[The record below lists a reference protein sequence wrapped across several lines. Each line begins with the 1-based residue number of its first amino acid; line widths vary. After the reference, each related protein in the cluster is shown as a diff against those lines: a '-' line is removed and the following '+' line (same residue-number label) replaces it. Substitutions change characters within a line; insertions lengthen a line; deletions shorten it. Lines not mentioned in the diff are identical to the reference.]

1 MKVIQDNPYRLFGVY
16 ANSPAKE
23 RVANMR
29 RLTAFMK
36 VGKQVSFPLDLPML
50 GGATRTDETIAEA
63 NSRLTLP
70 KDQFHYAQFWFV
82 KLTPLDEI
90 AFNHLTSGDTAKAI
104 EIWGKKATAS
114 SYQNIIVCSLAQ
126 GNYSTAIK
134 FAEALYANAGYVAEL
149 AEAATGNRDI
159 VTAKAASLDF
169 IDTLCDELR
178 LETILPHITNSEWK
192 RHLTDRS
199 VKPLIASIEAAISVA
214 EKSGKEPIA
223 RYNAGIKLY
232 NDTKAPLQK
241 LAQLISK
248 SDLQYQLI
256 ADKVGLAIRSC
267 AIDFYNNSTTPYPAK
282 SALILQQYAEATVV
296 SQATVEKCRKEREF
310 FQKKVEEMPPDS
322 VVYYDQLLK
331 KLIND
336 FMEQPSTIT
345 NAAKFILS
353 CIPYLMSI
361 KSELGWDNNYFIRI
375 CTRVAENALGDIIL
389 DYNNQTEK
397 LRKQPIGD
405 SSGTLTKI
413 RALVKSAVIAM
424 YHLNCLNLDKE
435 FRQNRFKNNY
445 AIIVKQARELNVFAD
460 GIALALGIIK
470 SDLEFD
476 AALKKNGF
484 DTRDEKGY
492 FDSISSLSDCYNYQ
506 YMFPNGNYAASLT
519 RKIEI
524 YEYNECS
531 TIEDLRKFKA
541 RYPNTQYDLS
551 KKEDEIVFNSCKTID
566 QYRQYISNYSIHRKE
581 ALNRIDDLTFDN
593 SRTHD
598 DYIQYLNKFP
608 KGRHRLDAQRQLEYI
623 DFRNCKSISDFE
635 NFLRTYPKSRYV
647 KEAKSRAEEEKLW
660 AKCQKRHSWKLCKKY
675 IREYPN
681 GQHYR
686 DAKEKSSSP
695 LERLSKWAGRH
706 KVVTTLLS
714 LVAVVLIIAGIS
726 NGMYGIGVVLS
737 VIGGIIGFFS
747 VFIIFEAFEL
757 SACGICIAF
766 IFLAIGIPLSTCGE
780 KERDR
785 QKILD
790 DYSNYSKLVTGN
802 HSFREYESFIS
813 SYASAIDESQLD
825 TILNR
830 YYPTALDSCNQS
842 IERFSDDYSYPSGL
856 GYLKIFE
863 ENCHDEDFAEK
874 ARTGYAQIVDS
885 LYSVAKTRNTSEAW
899 EHFQNAVSHDDYRD
913 SEERKRKALNKE
925 IIDYTKESK
934 HRRKSKYKRTY

>member
-1 MKVIQDNPYRLFGVY
+1 MKVIHENPYRLLGVY

-23 RVANMR
+23 RVANMN
-29 RLTAFMK
+29 RLKRYMQ

-104 EIWGKKATAS
+104 EIWGKKASAS

-134 FAEALYANAGYVAEL
+134 FAEALYANASYVAEL
-149 AEAATGNRDI
+149 AEAVTGNRDI
-159 VTAKAASLDF
+159 VTAKAASMDF

-178 LETILPHITNSEWK
+178 LDTILPHITNSEWK

-199 VKPLIASIEAAISVA
+199 VKPLIASIEAAISAA
-214 EKSGKEPIA
+214 EKSGKGPIV

-232 NDTKAPLQK
+232 NDTKIPLQK

-267 AIDFYNNSTTPYPAK
+267 AIDFYNNTPTPYAAK
-282 SALILQQYAEATVV
+282 SALVLQKYAEATVV
-296 SQATVEKCRKEREF
+296 SQTTVEKCRKEREF
-310 FQKKVEEMPPDS
+310 FQKKVDEMPPDS
-322 VVYYDQLLK
+322 VVYYDQLLE
-331 KLIND
+331 KLIKD
-336 FMEQPSTIT
+336 FMEQPSTIA

-353 CIPYLMSI
+353 CVPYLMSI

-375 CTRVAENALGDIIL
+375 CTRVAENALGDIIS

-397 LRKQPIGD
+397 LHKQLTVN
-405 SSGTLTKI
+405 SSGTITKI

-424 YHLNCLNLDKE
+424 YHLSCLNLDKE
-435 FRQNRFKNNY
+435 FRLNRFKNNY
-445 AIIVKQARELNVFAD
+445 AIILKQARELNVFAD
-460 GIALALGIIK
+460 GIAHALGIIK
-470 SDLEFD
+470 SGFEFD
-476 AALKKNGF
+476 KALEENGF
-484 DTRDEKGY
+484 DTRDERGY
-492 FDSISSLSDCYNYQ
+492 FDSISSLSDCYKYQ
-506 YMFPNGNYAASLT
+506 RIFPNGSYSASLS
-519 RKIEI
+519 RKIEM

-531 TIEDLRKFKA
+531 TIDDLRKFKA

-551 KKEDEIVFNSCKTID
+551 KKEDEVVFNSCKTID
-566 QYRQYISNYSIHRKE
+566 QYRQYITNYSNHRKE
-581 ALNRIDDLTFDN
+581 ALNRIDDLSFDN
-593 SRTHD
+593 CRTHD
-598 DYIQYLNKFP
+598 DYIQYLKKFP

-635 NFLRTYPKSRYV
+635 NFLRIHPKSRFA

-675 IREYPN
+675 VREYPN
-681 GQHYR
+681 GKHYY

-706 KVVTTLLS
+706 KVITTLLS
-714 LVAVVLIIAGIS
+714 ILAIILIVAGIS

-737 VIGGIIGFFS
+737 AIGGIIGFFS
-747 VFIIFEAFEL
+747 LHIILEDLKLFAY
-757 SACGICIAF
+757 GIGIAF
-766 IFLAIGIPLSTCGE
+766 IFLTIGFPLCTCGE
-780 KERDR
+780 KEKNKH
-785 QKILD
+785 KIFD
-790 DYSNYSKLVTGN
+790 DYSELITGN
-802 HSFREYESFIS
+802 HSFDEYKWFVS
-813 SYASAIDESQLD
+813 SHASEIDDCQLD

-830 YYPTALDSCNQS
+830 YYPTALDSCNQT
-842 IERFSDDYSYPSGL
+842 IDRFSEVYSSPSGL

-863 ENCHDEDFAEK
+863 ENCHDEDFAKK
-874 ARTGYAQIVDS
+874 ARTRYAQIVDS
-885 LYSVAKTRNTSEAW
+885 LYSVAKTCNTSEAW

-913 SEERKRKALNKE
+913 SEEQKQKSINKE
-925 IIDYTKESK
+925 YINYTNKSK
-934 HRRKSKYKRTY
+934 HSRKSKYKRTY